1 MPEQI
6 FSTMASTAK
15 KTLTPAEK
23 EKFFEALENDQ
34 HLFKETLEVVL
45 NLVISDPKLT
55 FDVADFIESDF
66 RNLYLVIMKKV
77 AAERSNDSTLGCCRD
92 MF

>member
-1 MPEQI
+1 MQSPAQKEQ
-6 FSTMASTAK
+6 A
-15 KTLTPAEK
+15 LTPAEK
-23 EKFFEALENDQ
+23 ERFFQALENDQ
-34 HLFKETLEVVL
+34 HFFKETLEVVL

-77 AAERSNDSTLGCCRD
+77 AMDRSNDSTLGCCRD
-92 MF
+92 I

>member
-1 MPEQI
+1 
-6 FSTMASTAK
+6 MASTAK
-15 KTLTPAEK
+15 KTLTPVEK

-45 NLVISDPKLT
+45 TLVISDPKLT

-77 AAERSNDSTLGCCRD
+77 AVERSNDSTMGCCKD
-92 MF
+92 I

>member
-1 MPEQI
+1 MQSI
-6 FSTMASTAK
+6 AK
-15 KTLTPAEK
+15 NALTLAEK
-23 EKFFEALENDQ
+23 EKFFQALENDQ

-55 FDVADFIESDF
+55 FDVADLIESDF

-77 AAERSNDSTLGCCRD
+77 AAEGATTVRWGAARTFNRP
-92 MF
+92 FI